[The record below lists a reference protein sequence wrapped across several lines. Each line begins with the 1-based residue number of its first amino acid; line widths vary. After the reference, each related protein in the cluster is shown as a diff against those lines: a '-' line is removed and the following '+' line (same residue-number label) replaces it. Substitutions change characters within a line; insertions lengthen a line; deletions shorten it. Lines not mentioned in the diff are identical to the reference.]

1 MKNLEAL
8 KKWIETILKIGP
20 YLIIFEIIIGSI
32 MAVASSQV
40 KELNS
45 LWFAVLIFS
54 IGIFIALNIFKFLSD
69 KAFPK
74 LLIEN
79 IENEIKKDNLSKSF
93 ARKSLINEAI
103 ASSLIGLNEQT
114 CKLSYNSGGVYL
126 DQEEITNRMCDKD
139 IEDGISNLI
148 NSLLTNMHLILESF
162 NSKLTIGTY
171 LKYIATENE
180 NRTDLDYKTGIYTL
194 RNDLKLNQLLDYN
207 LLENPGLKE
216 EKLEFQNI
224 LKTSLQN
231 NRFHKDFL
239 SIEDTQYIIIC
250 SPIPVVCDEND
261 VDGLFFVIG
270 KDMEEIP
277 NDIDEVFKIFNRVI
291 ANWISKYN
299 DCVNSRIVY
308 RNEN

>member
-1 MKNLEAL
+1 MKNLQAL
-8 KKWIETILKIGP
+8 KKWIETILKVGP
-20 YLIIFEIIIGSI
+20 YLIIFEIVIGAI

-40 KELNS
+40 KEVNS
-45 LWFAVLIFS
+45 LWFGVLIFS
-54 IGIFIALNIFKFLSD
+54 ILVFIALNVLKFISD

-114 CKLSYNSGGVYL
+114 CKLSYNSEGFYL

-148 NSLLTNMHLILESF
+148 NPLLNNMHLILESYD
-162 NSKLTIGTY
+162 SKLTIGAY
-171 LKYIATENE
+171 LKNIATENE
-180 NRTDLDYKTGIYTL
+180 SRTDLDYKTGIYTL
-194 RNDLKLNQLLDYN
+194 KNDLKLNQLLDYN
-207 LLENPGLKE
+207 LIENQGLRE

-224 LKTSLQN
+224 LKTSLHN
-231 NRFHKDFL
+231 NRFHKDF
-239 SIEDTQYIIIC
+239 ININDTNYMTIC

-270 KDMEEIP
+270 KEIEEIP
-277 NDIDEVFKIFNRVI
+277 NDIDEVLKIFNRVI

-299 DCVNSRIVY
+299 DCVNSRINY